1 MSHNTKVAFLHTILK
16 VIWLYLLIELISIIL
31 IFIKNYS
38 MKFALPL
45 LIFLCVSSFAQE
57 NNPTCSK
64 RDRFKN
70 QHLKSNTLNVAQI
83 AETEK
88 YDVVFYGLDLA
99 MTNTSTYLSGTVRID
114 AKAKLN
120 LDSALFELFPTLVIS
135 EIRLNGSPTSFS
147 RSGTAVKAFV
157 GANAGQTFSLEIDYS
172 GNPPTAQTN
181 PLGGSGI
188 TAGSSPSW
196 GNKVVW
202 TLSEPFSA
210 MEWFPCKQ
218 SLTDKADSS
227 FCSITV
233 PDTLMAGANGK
244 LVSIDTLGNGFL
256 TFNWEHRHPIDYYLI
271 STAVAKYV
279 DYSFFVTPT
288 GAPNPILV
296 QNYIYNNP
304 QTLTNFINDIN
315 ETGDFIELFY
325 EKYGPYPFEDEKY
338 GHCMAPISGGM
349 EHQTMTTQGFFE
361 KKLTSHELA
370 HQWWGNNVTCASWCD
385 IWLNEGFASYSE
397 YLMLENLYPADK
409 DQHMLDV
416 HDNVKT
422 QTGGSVWVLDSL
434 NESRIF
440 SGRLTYDKGAAIIH
454 TMRFMLNDDSL
465 FFEVLKDFQQSFK
478 DSVAHGI
485 DFRNKLNE
493 LSSIDF
499 TEMFE
504 QWYFGEGFPTYSL
517 KWNQQGNDVIVQV
530 NHTTSEPAIT
540 PIFTNP
546 IEIKFNRTPLQDT
559 TVRFTINSNQET
571 FYLENFG
578 TLSTS
583 ATAII
588 DPNNWIINNAG
599 SITQDNSLALSEIN
613 ENKELVVY
621 PNPTNGTFTIQNVP
635 SNTQVNVLDMF
646 GKIVKSLE
654 FEPNTYIDLS
664 QLKKGNYLLQILLPD
679 NQKRLKIIQL

>member
-1 MSHNTKVAFLHTILK
+1 
-16 VIWLYLLIELISIIL
+16 
-31 IFIKNYS
+31 

-45 LIFLCVSSFAQE
+45 ILFICAFTFAQE
-57 NNPTCSK
+57 NSPTCSK

-70 QHLKSNTLNVAQI
+70 QHVKSNTLTVSQI
-83 AETEK
+83 AEMEK
-88 YDVVFYGLDLA
+88 YDVVFYGLDLE
-99 MTNTSTYLSGTVRID
+99 MTNTSTFLSGTVRID

-135 EIRLNGSPTSFS
+135 EIRLNGSPSSFS
-147 RSGTAVKAFV
+147 RSGTAVKTFV
-157 GANAGQTFSLEIDYS
+157 GANTGQTFSLEIDYS

-218 SLTDKADSS
+218 SLSDKADSS
-227 FCSITV
+227 FFSITV
-233 PDTLMAGANGK
+233 PDTLKAGSNGK
-244 LVSIDTLGNGFL
+244 LASIDTLGNGFL
-256 TFNWEHRHPIDYYLI
+256 RFNWEHRHPIDYYLI
-271 STAVAKYV
+271 SASVAKYV
-279 DYSFFVTPT
+279 DYSIFANPV
-288 GAPNPILV
+288 GAPNPILI
-296 QNYIYNNP
+296 QNYIYDNP
-304 QTLTNFINDIN
+304 NTLPNFLADIN
-315 ETGDFIELFY
+315 ETADFIELY
-325 EKYGPYPFEDEKY
+325 YDKYGPYPFEDEKY

-349 EHQTMTTQGFFE
+349 EHQTMTTQGFFNNT
-361 KKLTSHELA
+361 LTAHELG
-370 HQWWGNNVTCASWCD
+370 HQWWGNNVTCASWAD
-385 IWLNEGFASYSE
+385 IWINEGFASYSE
-397 YLMLENLYPADK
+397 YIMLENLFPADK
-409 DQHMLDV
+409 NQHMLDV

-440 SGRLTYDKGAAIIH
+440 SGRLTYDKGAGIIH
-454 TMRFMLNDDSL
+454 TMRFMMNNDSL
-465 FFEVLKDFQQSFK
+465 FFAVLKDFQQSFK

-485 DFRNKLNE
+485 DFRDKLNE
-493 LSSIDF
+493 FSSMDF

-504 QWYFGEGFPTYSL
+504 QWYFGEGYPTYSL
-517 KWNQQGNDVIVQV
+517 KWKQEGNDVIVQV
-530 NHTTSEPAIT
+530 NHTTSKPAIT
-540 PIFTNP
+540 PTFTNP
-546 IEIKFNRTPLQDT
+546 IEINFNRTPLQDT
-559 TVRFTINSNQET
+559 IVRFTINSNQET
-571 FYLENFG
+571 FLLPNFG

-599 SITQDNSLALSEIN
+599 SVTQDNSLSLSEIK
-613 ENKELVVY
+613 ESKELIIY
-621 PNPTNGTFTIQNVP
+621 PNPTNGPFTIQNVP
-635 SNTQVNVLDMF
+635 SQVQVNVLDMF
-646 GKIVKSLE
+646 GKVVKSLE

-664 QLKKGNYLLQILLPD
+664 ELNKGNYLLEILLPD

>member
-1 MSHNTKVAFLHTILK
+1 MK
-16 VIWLYLLIELISIIL
+16 LI
-31 IFIKNYS
+31 
-38 MKFALPL
+38 PL
-45 LIFLCVSSFAQE
+45 LFFVYSLNVFAQE

-88 YDVVFYGLDLA
+88 YDVVFYGLDLE

-114 AKAKLN
+114 AKAKQN
-120 LDSALFELFPTLVIS
+120 MDSALFELFPTLVIS
-135 EIRLNGSPTSFS
+135 EIRLNGSPNSFS

-227 FCSITV
+227 FFSITV

-279 DYSFFVTPT
+279 DYSFFVTPA

-304 QTLTNFINDIN
+304 QTLPNFIDEIN

-325 EKYGPYPFEDEKY
+325 DKYGPYPFEDEKY

-349 EHQTMTTQGFFE
+349 EHQTMTTQGFFNNT
-361 KKLTSHELA
+361 LTAHELG
-370 HQWWGNNVTCASWCD
+370 HQWWGNNVTCASWAD
-385 IWLNEGFASYSE
+385 IWINEGFASYSE
-397 YLMLENLYPADK
+397 YIMLENLYPADK
-409 DQHMLDV
+409 NQHMLDV

-422 QTGGSVWVLDSL
+422 QMGGSVWVLDSL
-434 NESRIF
+434 NEARIF
-440 SGRLTYDKGAAIIH
+440 SGRLTYDKGAGIIH
-454 TMRFMLNDDSL
+454 TIRFLINNDSL
-465 FFEVLKDFQQSFK
+465 FFDGLRAFQLAYSDSTAKGVDFKNFMASYT
-478 DSVAHGI
+478 VV
-485 DFRNKLNE
+485 NLNA
-493 LSSIDF
+493 F
-499 TEMFE
+499 FE
-504 QWYFGEGFPTYSL
+504 EWYFGEGYPTYSARWKQDGQNVL
-517 KWNQQGNDVIVQV
+517 VEISHSASKPSV
-530 NHTTSEPAIT
+530 T
-540 PIFTNP
+540 PVFTND
-546 IEIKFNRTPLQDT
+546 IEIFFNRTGQADT
-559 TVRFTINSNQET
+559 IIRFPISSNVEFFTIPN
-571 FYLENFG
+571 LG
-578 TLSTS
+578 TLSATS
-583 ATAII
+583 TMNI
-588 DPNNWIINNAG
+588 DPNNWIINNVG
-599 SITQDNSLALSEIN
+599 TVTQDNSLSINEIVKSEELFIAPNPNNGVFTIENLTSKAEIN
-613 ENKELVVY
+613 VY
-621 PNPTNGTFTIQNVP
+621 
-635 SNTQVNVLDMF
+635 DMF
-646 GKIVKSLE
+646 GKVVKKIA
-654 FEPNTYIDLS
+654 FEPNSSISLIE
-664 QLKKGNYLLQILLPD
+664 LEKGNYLLEIILPS
-679 NQKRLKIIQL
+679 NSKRLKLVQF